1 MSDDISNEI
10 AKATP
15 SREASLDFTD
25 RFRVAFDTFCDS
37 AEDVSKFLK
46 ESLEVDYWK
55 GAEYD
60 NWQEW
65 YETEYQDQISF
76 LKDVKLSIDTRADII
91 QSLANGGLTKREI
104 ADTIGVSTKTVHRT
118 LSLTEDD
125 HGTFVPRSTSDD
137 DVSAGQSVET
147 VGHIDERSVPS
158 PFVSDDEPPV
168 VKMSQAFY
176 EPNNDEEP
184 AEEVD
189 RFAGI
194 NFDALIL
201 PTSNQIVLADPTPDT
216 PDYFEP
222 RTVAPSWSPPQVAEL
237 PPPVAKRYDDDQPEF
252 LAQPMKLEKPRDPNK
267 SDEKH
272 CRTCACMLLP

>member
-1 MSDDISNEI
+1 MSDDIIPALPSKSEAVEFTSNM
-10 AKATP
+10 
-15 SREASLDFTD
+15 RD
-25 RFRVAFDTFCDS
+25 AFDNFGDAA
-37 AEDVSKFLK
+37 AEALSFLRK
-46 ESLEVDYWK
+46 SQEVDYWR
-55 GAEYD
+55 GYEGDYD
-60 NWQEW
+60 SWAEW
-65 YETEYQDQISF
+65 YNTELEDQLAF
-76 LKDVKLSIDTRADII
+76 LKDVKIQIDVRAGLVQTLDAGGVPKTDIAETLGISRRSVYRVLDVSGSSVPDGTR
-91 QSLANGGLTKREI
+91 S
-104 ADTIGVSTKTVHRT
+104 S
-118 LSLTEDD
+118 
-125 HGTFVPRSTSDD
+125 SDD
-137 DVSAGQSVET
+137 DVSAGQSVES
-147 VGHIDERSVPS
+147 VGHIDEHSVPS
-158 PFVSDDEPPV
+158 PFVSDDEPSV

-176 EPNNDEEP
+176 EPNKDEEP

-201 PTSNQIVLADPTPDT
+201 PTSNQIVQADPTPDT
-216 PDYFEP
+216 PDYFVP